1 MGISWQLTA
10 QLSPQP
16 PASYARAS
24 SLCCGQQRSCS
35 KQSSRERKGSEGSS
49 TRAAWRL
56 QRDYRALG
64 YVNPF
69 TISAQLKGWLEAGKA
84 EVALK
89 GLWHK
94 AKPRGAYGPK
104 GAGRW
109 PHHLKEMARIVCKNG
124 TDCLQ
129 EWHGLFA
136 RMLARSS
143 PLSSITSCIRASV
156 CACTLASVF
165 CTC

>member
-1 MGISWQLTA
+1 MTA
-10 QLSPQP
+10 C
-16 PASYARAS
+16 R
-24 SLCCGQQRSCS
+24 QQRSCS
-35 KQSSRERKGSEGSS
+35 KQSSRGKKGSEGSS

-56 QRDYRALG
+56 QCPS

-69 TISAQLKGWLEAGKA
+69 TLNAQLKGWLEAGKA

-109 PHHLKEMARIVCKNG
+109 PHHLEETALSA
-124 TDCLQ
+124 T
-129 EWHGLFA
+129 
-136 RMLARSS
+136 RMVAKSR
-143 PLSSITSCIRASV
+143 PLSITSCICASSQFV
-156 CACTLASVF
+156 LAHFRVLHTLASVF
-165 CTC
+165 CTVCTVCACMLASVFCTC